1 MLGLAAGSVLVGSG
15 RALAQPAAPAVELA
29 ALELRRGDGVLELDF
44 AARVRLPAAVQEALQ
59 RGVAV
64 YFVAQAQLMR
74 ARWYWRDERVARVQ
88 RSWRVAYQPLT
99 SNWRVGFGGFNQSY
113 PTLGEALAA
122 ASRSTG
128 WKVADTA
135 QLDGDSRHYLDF
147 TYRLDTS
154 QLPSPL
160 QLGVGSQADWSVGIE
175 RTLRID

>member
-44 AARVRLPAAVQEALQ
+44 AARVRLPAAVQDALQ

-99 SNWRVGFGGFNQSY
+99 ASWRVGFGGLNQTF
-113 PTLGEALAA
+113 PTLAEALAVVTRV
-122 ASRSTG
+122 SNWRL
-128 WKVADTA
+128 VELA
-135 QLDGDSRHYLDF
+135 QIDPDSRYYVDF
-147 TYRLDTS
+147 SWRLDNS
-154 QLPSPL
+154 QLPSPMQIGL
-160 QLGVGSQADWSVGIE
+160 AAQGDWALGIE
-175 RTLRID
+175 RAVRLE